1 MAVNFIQMPLCL
13 RKNINEKSSAYGKY
27 YVEVDNAETLTTE
40 GLVQH
45 IRNHNCAV
53 GEEAIAAVLKKLGEC
68 VPELVAQGQPV
79 KIDGLGIFRATASS
93 AGADEADA
101 KRKDFQ
107 LASLLKGIRMRFL
120 PQSDSFK
127 NLTSKRFLEERVAPS
142 VRYVVASESRTVAGE
157 ERTVQ
162 VRTTI
167 EDFRNPADG
176 D

>member
-40 GLVQH
+40 G
-45 IRNHNCAV
+45 RNHNCAV

-79 KIDGLGIFRATASS
+79 KIDGLGIFRATAASE
-93 AGADEADA
+93 GADEADA

-120 PQSDSFK
+120 PQSDAFK

>member
-79 KIDGLGIFRATASS
+79 KIDGLGILTLGTGTLS
-93 AGADEADA
+93 
-101 KRKDFQ
+101 RKGTISHGQ
-107 LASLLKGIRMRFL
+107 RMECL
-120 PQSDSFK
+120 W
-127 NLTSKRFLEERVAPS
+127 
-142 VRYVVASESRTVAGE
+142 
-157 ERTVQ
+157 
-162 VRTTI
+162 
-167 EDFRNPADG
+167 
-176 D
+176 

>member
-1 MAVNFIQMPLCL
+1 MAVNFIQMPLCI
-13 RKNINEKSSAYGKY
+13 RKNNNEKSSAFGKY
-27 YVEVDNAETLTTE
+27 YVEVDNARTLTTD

-53 GEEAIAAVLKKLGEC
+53 GEEAIAAVVKKLGEC
-68 VPELVAQGQPV
+68 IPELVAQGQPV

-93 AGADEADA
+93 EGAEESDV

-107 LASLLKGIRMRFL
+107 LASLLKGIHMRFL
-120 PQSDSFK
+120 PQSDGFK

-142 VRYVVASESRTVAGE
+142 VRYLVASETRTVDGE
-157 ERTVQ
+157 ERIVQ
-162 VRTTI
+162 TRMSI